1 MKIMSIDDSVLEFMG
16 GIEQNSLSHLLRYNE
31 NDDDSLEIIQNSHY
45 YDNDFLT
52 SHLKS
57 NADKFCILSTN
68 IQAVKSKFNELEA
81 FIHDLSENGFQFDV
95 ICLQECNIQENEDLT
110 LNKLSEYNLVPQGKS
125 PCCTKGGLIVYI
137 HERYNYNVKLKYNM
151 SNVWEGQFIE
161 ITAKSL
167 KRNIVLGNVYR
178 PPRHLIDD
186 YRKFNED
193 FIPVINEYIN
203 GNSEFVIMGDTNVNL
218 LNINEK
224 EVISDFF
231 DAVTSQSLYPTITFP
246 TRFTRRNG
254 SLIDNIFCKLSS
266 NTLKSTSGIMVKKFS
281 DHQPCFMCLDTKKGN
296 DVQRNTYVVKR
307 YTSGDYNNFVNEL
320 NHTDL
325 MSLIDMG
332 ANTDP
337 NVSYGMLRNEI
348 QKCKN
353 KHIPYK
359 LVKYN
364 KHKHKKSNWITQGI
378 IRSINTRDKMYK
390 ELKTTSPDTAIYEAR
405 KINLDTYNNILKKNI
420 RTAKKIY
427 YDNCFKN
434 YKHDIKKTWSKINDI
449 LCRNKNKKK
458 FPEFFTIGGTRI
470 SDKNVIANKFNE
482 FFVNIGPELARNVRV
497 DNPQKSY
504 KHYLRSKTGLL
515 FRFREVNTELVSKII
530 GELKPK
536 TSCGFDG
543 FSMKLIKLIELQI
556 VGPVTSI
563 INQMLNTGIF
573 PDDLKIAKVVPLFKK
588 GDDTIF
594 SNYRPISLLPAISKI
609 FEKVIYKQVY
619 DFFKLN
625 KLLYPSQYGFR
636 QGHSTELAA
645 MELVDKIIQD
655 MDKNEIPLNI
665 YLDLSKAFDTLDHD
679 ILIDKLYSYGF
690 RDNALGLFKSYL
702 SNRKQFVEF
711 NDAKS
716 ELLPLQ
722 TGVPQGSVLGPLLF
736 IIYINDIANVSNFF
750 KCIIY
755 ADDTTL
761 YSTLSA
767 CNLRAD
773 NGYDN
778 TFINN
783 EIDKISEW
791 LKINKLSINVSKSK
805 CMFFHTTRR
814 KSPEIEL
821 MLDNSVIE
829 RVNEFNFLGI
839 VIDSN
844 LSWKNHN
851 DYICNKLSKTIGVI
865 NRLKNFLPLSVK
877 VTLYNSLVLS
887 HINYGLLLWG
897 HSCNRII
904 KTQKRAIRTV
914 TASKYNAHTEPLFKK
929 LNLLKLS
936 DVITLMELKFY
947 HKFVNNRLPL
957 YFTDIFSTNLTVS
970 QHKTRNARKIFYR
983 RVEHV
988 YARQCVRHALP
999 KTINCVDNCIREKV
1013 FTHSLHGLSTYIKK
1027 YFVNGYKFECNKD
1040 DCYICKKH
1048 GPPDVSYLVL

>member
-1 MKIMSIDDSVLEFMG
+1 MQNMSMDDSVLEFMG
-16 GIEQNSLSHLLRYNE
+16 GSEQNSLSHLLRYNE
-31 NDDDSLEIIQNSHY
+31 NDDDSIEVIKNSHY
-45 YDNDFLT
+45 YNNDLLT
-52 SHLKS
+52 PYLKS
-57 NADKFCILSTN
+57 NVDKFCILSTN
-68 IQAVKSKFNELEA
+68 IQAVKSKFSELEA
-81 FIHDLSENGFQFDV
+81 FVHDLSEKGFQFDV
-95 ICLQECNIQENEDLT
+95 ICLQECNINENEDLT
-110 LNKLSEYNLVPQGKS
+110 LQKLSEYNLVPQGKS
-125 PCCTKGGLIVYI
+125 PCCTKGGLMVYI
-137 HERYNYNVKLKYNM
+137 NEKYNYSVKLKYNT
-151 SNVWEGQFIE
+151 SSLWEGQIIE
-161 ITAKSL
+161 ITADSL

-178 PPRHLIDD
+178 PPRHLVDD
-186 YRKFNED
+186 YRKLNED

-203 GNSEFVIMGDTNVNL
+203 GNFEFIIMGDTNVNL

-231 DAVTSQSLYPTITFP
+231 DAVTGQSIYPTITFP
-246 TRFTRRNG
+246 TRFTKRNG

-266 NTLKSTSGIMVKKFS
+266 NTLKSTSGIMIKKFS
-281 DHQPCFMCLDTKKGN
+281 DHQPCFLCLDTKKGR
-296 DVQRNTYVVKR
+296 DVQRNTYVVKK
-307 YTSGDYNNFVNEL
+307 YNSVDYNNFLNEL
-320 NHTDL
+320 NHTDF
-325 MSLIDMG
+325 MSLIDID

-337 NVSYGMLRNEI
+337 NVCYDILKNEI
-348 QKCKN
+348 QRCKN
-353 KHIPYK
+353 KFIPYK

-364 KHKHKKSNWITQGI
+364 KHKHKKCSWITQGI

-390 ELKTTSPDTAIYEAR
+390 QLKTTPPDSAIYEAR
-405 KINLDTYNNILKKNI
+405 KINLDTYNKILKKNI
-420 RTAKKIY
+420 RTAKKLY

-449 LCRNKNKKK
+449 LCRNRNKKK
-458 FPEFFTIGGTRI
+458 FPEFFSIGGTKT
-470 SDKNVIANKFNE
+470 SDKNTIANKFND
-482 FFVNIGPELARNVRV
+482 FFVNVGPELARKVKV

-504 KHYLRSKTGLL
+504 KHYLRPNTGLL
-515 FRFREVNTELVSKII
+515 FRFKEVNIELVRKII

-543 FSMKLIKLIELQI
+543 FSMKLIKRIQDPITEPI
-556 VGPVTSI
+556 TMI
-563 INQMLNTGIF
+563 INQMLHTGIF
-573 PDDLKIAKVVPLFKK
+573 PNDLKIAKVIPLFKK

-645 MELVDKIIQD
+645 LELVDRIIQD
-655 MDKNEIPLNI
+655 MDRNEIPLNI

-690 RDNALGLFKSYL
+690 RDNALKLFRSYL

-711 NDAKS
+711 DNVKS

-736 IIYINDIANVSNFF
+736 IIYINDIVMASKFF

-773 NGYDN
+773 NGYDS

-783 EIDKISEW
+783 EIEKISEW
-791 LKINKLSINVSKSK
+791 LKLNKLSINVSKSK

-844 LSWKNHN
+844 LTWKNHN
-851 DYICNKLSKTIGVI
+851 DYIVI
-865 NRLKNFLPLSVK
+865 NYQKL
-877 VTLYNSLVLS
+877 LVYS
-887 HINYGLLLWG
+887 
-897 HSCNRII
+897 
-904 KTQKRAIRTV
+904 
-914 TASKYNAHTEPLFKK
+914 
-929 LNLLKLS
+929 
-936 DVITLMELKFY
+936 
-947 HKFVNNRLPL
+947 
-957 YFTDIFSTNLTVS
+957 TD
-970 QHKTRNARKIFYR
+970 
-983 RVEHV
+983 
-988 YARQCVRHALP
+988 
-999 KTINCVDNCIREKV
+999 
-1013 FTHSLHGLSTYIKK
+1013 
-1027 YFVNGYKFECNKD
+1027 
-1040 DCYICKKH
+1040 
-1048 GPPDVSYLVL
+1048 